1 MGDVMDSVSIIIPAY
16 NCEEYIKQCLDSI
29 INQTYKCLEVIIVN
43 DGSTDETLSILNR
56 YSEAY
61 PALFRV
67 YSIANNG
74 QGYARN
80 YGIKQATG
88 KYVLFVDSDDYLEP
102 NMIEVLVQAAK
113 NNDSTFVICA
123 YSRVSP
129 KGELLYKEMD
139 KTSRD
144 IININTSPWNKLF
157 IREIWIENEVQ
168 FSEGLWY
175 EDLEA
180 TLEYLPHAK
189 NISWIEQ
196 PLYNYVQRENSSI
209 NKFSPRVEDI
219 FSVLDNVYTYYENH
233 EYLDNYKDELE
244 YFFIMHLVFG
254 HLSRCVLEKDKKQ
267 RKQYIKRTKIYLEA
281 KFPNYSKNKYF
292 RISELRKS
300 GFGMFMIKLV
310 GINAFK
316 SNLYSLFLD
325 LYDLKLRLSP
335 NIKRW

>member
-1 MGDVMDSVSIIIPAY
+1 MDSVSIIIPAY
-16 NCEEYIKQCLDSI
+16 NCEDYIKLCLDSI
-29 INQTYKCLEVIIVN
+29 VNQTYKSLEVIIVD
-43 DGSTDETLSILNR
+43 DGSTDETLSILEN
-56 YSEAY
+56 YKQKIPS
-61 PALFRV
+61 LFKV
-67 YSIANNG
+67 YSIPNSG
-74 QGYARN
+74 QGHARN

-113 NNDSTFVICA
+113 NNDSTLVICA

-129 KGELLYKEMD
+129 KGELLYTEMTT
-139 KTSRD
+139 TSRE
-144 IININTSPWNKLF
+144 IISINTSPWNKLF
-157 IREIWIENEVQ
+157 VREIWIENEVQ
-168 FSEGLWY
+168 FSEELWY

-180 TLEYLPHAK
+180 ILEYLPYAK

-209 NKFSPRVEDI
+209 NQFSPRVEDI
-219 FSVLDNVYTYYENH
+219 FSVLDNVYKYYEKH

-292 RISELRKS
+292 RFSELKKS

-316 SNLYSLFLD
+316 FNLYSLFLD
-325 LYDLKLRLSP
+325 LYDFKLRLSP